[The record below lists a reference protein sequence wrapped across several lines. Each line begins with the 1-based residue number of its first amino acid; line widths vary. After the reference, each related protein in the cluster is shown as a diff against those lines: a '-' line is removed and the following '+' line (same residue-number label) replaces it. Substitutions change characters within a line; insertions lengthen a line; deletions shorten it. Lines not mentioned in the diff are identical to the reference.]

1 MREIRFA
8 AVGLLAAGLGFG
20 AIAQVPAKAA
30 SWHNGTPK
38 VLRHTWRGY
47 GKTQWYNWK
56 FSATKIKAWNNDKSA
71 GDYGS
76 SEYWKNVKYKKTN
89 GKTYKL
95 TGFAGKTKD
104 RFTVK
109 VSGSTVQVWQEKRD
123 TGLYKL

>member
-56 FSATKIKAWNNDKSA
+56 FQQPKSRPGITTRVPVTMDLLNIGRTLSTKRQMAKPTS
-71 GDYGS
+71 
-76 SEYWKNVKYKKTN
+76 
-89 GKTYKL
+89 
-95 TGFAGKTKD
+95 
-104 RFTVK
+104 
-109 VSGSTVQVWQEKRD
+109 
-123 TGLYKL
+123 